1 MLGLVGLMA
10 VVVPT
15 EPLAIDQHW
24 SRTME
29 DIQTPLLT
37 HLALVFNALGRG
49 LGWAL
54 SLAAV
59 AIALAARRRWL
70 ALTAFSVAEA
80 LTSVS
85 STVLKRLVGR
95 PRPPDGLV
103 QPLGSSFP
111 SGHAAYAGATWWHSS
126 CSSRSR
132 PAPIVVDGRRA
143 RSSRDGWSRTYSKST
158 GSPTS
163 SAAHSSASV
172 SLSRCLPARSGWQ
185 LPGAQTAAMRPSETA
200 ARHDRGRNDGGD
212 GADGAPSISRAY
224 SDRAGWSARRRR

>member
-1 MLGLVGLMA
+1 LLGLVGLMA

-15 EPLAIDQHW
+15 EPLAIDQRW

-85 STVLKRLVGR
+85 SPCSRYWSAGHGPVTALSSLSARHSPPVTPPTPAR
-95 PRPPDGLV
+95 P
-103 QPLGSSFP
+103 
-111 SGHAAYAGATWWHSS
+111 AWHSS
-126 CSSRSR
+126 CSSRF
-132 PAPIVVDGRRA
+132 PAGANRGGRSP
-143 RSSRDGWSRTYSKST
+143 RS
-158 GSPTS
+158 
-163 SAAHSSASV
+163 
-172 SLSRCLPARSGWQ
+172 
-185 LPGAQTAAMRPSETA
+185 E
-200 ARHDRGRNDGGD
+200 
-212 GADGAPSISRAY
+212 
-224 SDRAGWSARRRR
+224 